1 MFKAGT
7 DKNDGKKSALLGAIV
22 GDIAGSRFEF
32 NNYKKKTGYHLMSEK
47 CLFTDDSAMSIA
59 IAKAIMESAPSFSN
73 LAENAIDEMRRI
85 GRRYPDAGYGGRFY
99 EWIFSERPK
108 AYGSYGNGAAM
119 RVGACGQA
127 AKSLDEAKGLSKT
140 VTEVTHNHLEAI
152 KGAEATTVAVYL
164 SKDGKSLHEIRE
176 AIISNYYPMDF
187 TLDSIR
193 KAYKFDVSCKGSVP
207 QALEAFFESVDF
219 EDAIRNAISIGGDSD
234 TIAAICGSIAG
245 TYYGVPQEL
254 EAAALRFLDEYLVD
268 IIYKFEAYSRIE

>member
-7 DKNDGKKSALLGAIV
+7 NKNDGKKSALLGAIV

-47 CLFTDDSAMSIA
+47 CFFTDDSAMSVA

-85 GRRYPDAGYGGRFY
+85 GRRYPDAGYGGKFY

-140 VTEVTHNHLEAI
+140 VTEVTHSHLEAI

-164 SKDGKSLHEIRE
+164 SKEGLSLHEIRE
-176 AIISNYYPMDF
+176 AITSNYYPMDF

-193 KAYKFDVSCKGSVP
+193 KEYQFDVSCQGSVP
-207 QALEAFFESVDF
+207 QALEAFFESMDF
-219 EDAIRNAISIGGDSD
+219 EDAIRSAISIGGDSD
-234 TIAAICGSIAG
+234 TIAAICGSVAG
-245 TYYGVPQEL
+245 CYYGVPQEL
-254 EAAALRFLDEYLVD
+254 EKTALAFLDEYLVD
-268 IIYKFEAYSRIE
+268 IVYEFEAYCRMR